1 MGEVDCEGLSA
12 NVIQRSVVAELPPRN
27 YDTSGMGVGID
38 VNESDER
45 HPVDLDSDVSDS
57 VLVTDCIELRP
68 VSELGLGFFRSRL
81 VEHFDILFKQN
92 QIQWCTG
99 RGQQPNMYYI

>member
-1 MGEVDCEGLSA
+1 LGEVGCEGLSA
-12 NVIQRSVVAELPPRN
+12 NVIQLAVAAELPPCN

-38 VNESDER
+38 VNEADER
-45 HPVDLDSDVSDS
+45 HPVDLDSDDSDS

-92 QIQWCTG
+92 QIQWPTR
-99 RGQQPNMYYI
+99 RGQQPNIHYL

>member
-12 NVIQRSVVAELPPRN
+12 NVIQLAVAAESPPRN

-38 VNESDER
+38 VNEADDR

-57 VLVTDCIELRP
+57 VLVTDHIELRP
-68 VSELGLGFFRSRL
+68 VSGLRTWPQFL
-81 VEHFDILFKQN
+81 L
-92 QIQWCTG
+92 
-99 RGQQPNMYYI
+99 